1 MRNSSTE
8 KRIRRLRSKYRKRIA
23 IWAVVMLIVG
33 TVLGV
38 VVDRTVLTRRD
49 SATSVIGAPEATATP
64 TVEPTDTPEPTP
76 LATEA
81 PEEEP
86 ETWTDPEAEPEGDA
100 EPEPEAE
107 PDTEPEAEPEA
118 ESKAAAAP
126 TATPEAE
133 TEAEATQTPGTIEIP
148 AADGQDAE
156 PVAKSAPAPA
166 DDDVEQESFTIP
178 MDDPEATL
186 VPTATPVPE
195 ITATPEPTPSP
206 EPSPA
211 PGPTTLAVVPFGE
224 SYTFNAQITPDG
236 RARLKADD
244 GEPFETLT
252 FTLTMKDYML
262 PSDYSSKW
270 GNKYKLKGTEAGA
283 GFDLT
288 LGDYTGTCT
297 IIPQNILT
305 VVLQSE
311 TGDTKN
317 PGFQMTDAE
326 INGKN
331 DVEIL
336 PGATKTF
343 WKRYTFSNA
352 GEPMEY
358 LSVSACINGSVQTV
372 LFKLKSDV
380 APTPDP
386 QTLYTTLT
394 RGDKSDAVI
403 DMQKRLIELGYL
415 SGSADGSYGEMT
427 QTAVRKAQ
435 KDFGMEETGTATPEF
450 QVRLFSDP
458 EETPAPE
465 PEAEAAQATEDPEAM
480 PADLDP
486 ETPRPDDAT

>member
-224 SYTFNAQITPDG
+224 LYLQRADHPG
-236 RARLKADD
+236 R
-244 GEPFETLT
+244 
-252 FTLTMKDYML
+252 
-262 PSDYSSKW
+262 
-270 GNKYKLKGTEAGA
+270 
-283 GFDLT
+283 
-288 LGDYTGTCT
+288 
-297 IIPQNILT
+297 
-305 VVLQSE
+305 
-311 TGDTKN
+311 
-317 PGFQMTDAE
+317 
-326 INGKN
+326 
-331 DVEIL
+331 
-336 PGATKTF
+336 
-343 WKRYTFSNA
+343 
-352 GEPMEY
+352 
-358 LSVSACINGSVQTV
+358 
-372 LFKLKSDV
+372 
-380 APTPDP
+380 
-386 QTLYTTLT
+386 
-394 RGDKSDAVI
+394 
-403 DMQKRLIELGYL
+403 
-415 SGSADGSYGEMT
+415 
-427 QTAVRKAQ
+427 
-435 KDFGMEETGTATPEF
+435 
-450 QVRLFSDP
+450 
-458 EETPAPE
+458 
-465 PEAEAAQATEDPEAM
+465 
-480 PADLDP
+480 
-486 ETPRPDDAT
+486 PRPPEGR